1 MDCVRVVRS
10 NNDGIHTRGS
20 CQVGQP
26 SRGGCVARGF
36 RHILTVADIAL
47 GAGGVAHVLFHEDA
61 LTVVAVG
68 VTDAVV
74 ALLHF
79 ARLVEARVGDVLRR
93 AVPHLRQAV
102 LAVVLKSLCEVFH
115 VVLSRG

>member
-93 AVPHLRQAV
+93 AVP
-102 LAVVLKSLCEVFH
+102 
-115 VVLSRG
+115 LSY